1 MKKLKIQSSKNSK
14 TKNLTKLFGGAYDK
28 GIIRLQGE
36 NMKNFNSFNTQPEYL
51 EKKDD
56 MFNNLTYDK
65 TGTSL
70 DNLVDDLRNGYRERS
85 FVATAD
91 AYRDTLQQRLI
102 GAGDYVRS
110 ISQEPISSVLK
121 LDNGN
126 YIVTHAGFM
135 GLVKT
140 NKEGKAQLEDVI
152 DMHDKD
158 EDFNPYKGLTIG
170 QPTDRGN
177 TPVAL
182 TVFNRG
188 NRVVTDT
195 RDNTDYLKFREGLSR
210 QIIDYYTR

>member
-14 TKNLTKLFGGAYDK
+14 TKNLTKLFGGGYDK

-36 NMKNFNSFNTQPEYL
+36 NMKNFNSFNTQPECL

-65 TGTSL
+65 TGISL
-70 DNLVDDLRNGYRERS
+70 DNLVDDLRNGYGERS

-126 YIVTHAGFM
+126 YIVTHAVFM

-158 EDFNPYKGLTIG
+158 EDFNPYKGFTIG
-170 QPTDRGN
+170 QPTDKGN